1 MKPFLNKNRKCV
13 GGKEISSMNFTI
25 GVSEATVGGKW
36 IDIKDKNF
44 KNIKYMYMYV
54 ICKCTY
60 FLFIDKRSSLL
71 TWLHL

>member
-1 MKPFLNKNRKCV
+1 MGNETFSEQKQKCV
-13 GGKEISSMNFTI
+13 GGKEISSMDFTV

-54 ICKCTY
+54 ICKFTY
-60 FLFIDKRSSLL
+60 FYLQMKAAAS
-71 TWLHL
+71 